1 MCIYLVSATNVDFKC
16 SSQEPLVCL
25 STAGIT
31 PSWKVVEYPCMPSPS
46 RNQKMIPGTVAT
58 SGRSSL
64 LKTCMPRLN
73 HLLHPDQLFFLIHR
87 NSSQFNAC
95 LYTGKEI
102 WSACTCFNWP
112 LVKGSV
118 LHQERS
124 SMRFGV
130 CTVLAVEAALLFS
143 CNLCVSFLPLRAWS
157 TARNVTVRS

>member
-1 MCIYLVSATNVDFKC
+1 M
-16 SSQEPLVCL
+16 CL
-25 STAGIT
+25 STSGIT
-31 PSWKVVEYPCMPSPS
+31 LSWKVAEYPCMPSPS
-46 RNQKMIPGTVAT
+46 RSQKTIPGTVAT
-58 SGRSSL
+58 SGPSSL
-64 LKTCMPRLN
+64 LKTCKPSLNKPFTPPRSVIF
-73 HLLHPDQLFFLIHR
+73 LHSPNTRLH
-87 NSSQFNAC
+87 A
-95 LYTGKEI
+95 GKEI

-130 CTVLAVEAALLFS
+130 HTVLAVAVLLLLS